1 MLSNVGKRAVITKI
15 PELVNIPLGT
25 VVDVKEYNSDM
36 DIYRIRCED
45 MRVTTYVKRDYIR
58 VLKSLDDATVEEWD
72 NTQLAAWNLK
82 QKGEAEMGKQKF
94 RSYLEKFDAAVTTNK
109 YRRTVQGE
117 NANGE
122 PVYISIDVYDVLEAF
137 DVTNSA
143 YQHLIK
149 KALCTG
155 IRGHKS
161 AIEDANDIVE
171 SALRGR
177 EIVKKKV
184 KKPLLV

>member
-1 MLSNVGKRAVITKI
+1 MLSKLVGEKAVITKI
-15 PELVNIPLGT
+15 PKLVNIPLGT
-25 VVDVKEYNSDM
+25 IVDIKGYNKELNTF
-36 DIYRIRCED
+36 RIRCED
-45 MRVTTYVKRDYIR
+45 MRVTTYVKPYEIR
-58 VLKSLDDATVEEWD
+58 VMKSIDDAAVEEWD
-72 NTQLAAWNLK
+72 NSRLAAWNK
-82 QKGEAEMGKQKF
+82 AQQAKEEVGKEKF
-94 RSYLEKFDAAVTTNK
+94 RGYLEKFDAAVSTNK

-117 NANGE
+117 NANGD
-122 PVYISIDVYDVLEAF
+122 PVYIYIDVYDVLEAF
-137 DVTNSA
+137 EVTNSA

-161 AIEDANDIVE
+161 AYEDANDIVE

-184 KKPLLV
+184 KSPS